1 MKMKKIGTLITHN
14 GLDLPC
20 VILPIRKSLFPFG
33 KEVYVYCQN
42 RLIRGYLQDGDDTL
56 VAEIEVIIEFLIAP
70 ELEEFLKENSE
81 NKVLTEIYYV

>member
-1 MKMKKIGTLITHN
+1 MKKIGTLITHD
-14 GLDLPC
+14 GSDLPC

-42 RLIRGYLQDGDDTL
+42 RLIRGYLQEEDDNL

-81 NKVLTEIYYV
+81 RKKILTEIYYV